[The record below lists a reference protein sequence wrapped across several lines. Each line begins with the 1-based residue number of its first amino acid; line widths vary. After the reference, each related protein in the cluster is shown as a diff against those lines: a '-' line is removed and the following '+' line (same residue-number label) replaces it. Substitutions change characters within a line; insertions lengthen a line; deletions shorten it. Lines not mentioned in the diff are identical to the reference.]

1 MNPRLAVGILLILSA
16 MLLAVAG
23 CQGDSGS
30 GNSTSTVTSGKRP
43 NASVSGTVTYRER
56 LALTPGAR
64 VEVQLRDTS
73 LQDAAAPLIAEQVI
87 ENPGQAPIDFEVEY
101 NRDDINDR
109 NTYSIQARIV
119 ESDGRLAFTNDTAYD
134 VITRGNPR
142 KVDMLLVMVQPPP
155 PKEGEDAVDPN
166 AWVEAEYQVVGAEML
181 PPHEGDF
188 LRVWYLQSETENC
201 SRRRDQAA
209 MVNDG
214 DIVVSLT
221 HMVPPAA
228 EWRAPC
234 DENLVELD
242 EYIDLG
248 GLIEP
253 GETYTLFVNG
263 HITGT
268 FSRPPDDFPFPV
280 NVQAQ
285 IVEAELQTIEGPPLR
300 YELAVTYGIAA
311 GSGCSHPDGYTVS
324 RREAEA
330 VDVTL
335 TYYRVAPD
343 EGSIVCITDYPVEE
357 VVVPLGSHF
366 TGGQEYTVRLNGE
379 EVGGFTGR

>member
-1 MNPRLAVGILLILSA
+1 MRPVLTFFLLIVVSA
-16 MLLAVAG
+16 LILAATG
-23 CQGDSGS
+23 CQSESGPA
-30 GNSTSTVTSGKRP
+30 GSTNTVTSGERP
-43 NASVSGTVTYRER
+43 NASVSGSVTYRER

-64 VEVQLRDTS
+64 LEVQLRDTS

-87 ENPGQAPIDFEVEY
+87 ENPGQPPIDFKVEF

-109 NTYSIQARIV
+109 NTYSVQARIV
-119 ESDGRLAFTNDTAYD
+119 ESDGRLAFINDTAYD

-155 PKEGEDAVDPN
+155 PKEGEEAVDPN
-166 AWVEAEYQVVGAEML
+166 AWVEAEYPVVGAEML

-188 LRVWYLQSETENC
+188 LRVWYLQSATENC
-201 SRRRDQAA
+201 SRRRDQTV

-228 EWRAPC
+228 EWAAPC

-242 EYIDLG
+242 EYIDLSD
-248 GLIEP
+248 LIEP

-268 FSRPPDDFPFPV
+268 FSRPPEDFPAPV
-280 NVQAQ
+280 SVEAD
-285 IVEAELQTIEGPPLR
+285 IVEAELRTIEGPPSSMSWRLPM
-300 YELAVTYGIAA
+300 ESPPAA
-311 GSGCSHPDGYTVS
+311 GVRMRT
-324 RREAEA
+324 
-330 VDVTL
+330 
-335 TYYRVAPD
+335 
-343 EGSIVCITDYPVEE
+343 GSP
-357 VVVPLGSHF
+357 
-366 TGGQEYTVRLNGE
+366 
-379 EVGGFTGR
+379 